1 MEIILMIAGAS
12 IGAGISWFIA
22 YKFHKKAGKDLQA
35 QINSI
40 KELNDLLAES
50 VRELTDISKLTAEKA
65 EIIETH
71 TVAGTSDDPRFPY
84 K

>member
-1 MEIILMIAGAS
+1 MIVGAS
-12 IGAGISWFIA
+12 FGAGISWFIA
-22 YKFHKKAGKDLQA
+22 YRFHKKAGKELQV
-35 QINSI
+35 QINSLT
-40 KELNDLLAES
+40 ELNNLLAES